1 MSFWNIEGINTN
13 LYFNNFRG
21 EKMTVDIKTLT
32 AKKARQM
39 AESATVEGVLATI
52 AILINWAAYQLQKSG
67 YTNGFTLLR
76 EFIPLFV
83 RKPVGLTQ
91 RNLDRML
98 SDNGVTFDKEKKVY
112 KLSKDSQLKN
122 GGEVNTTDAA
132 MFENVSLEAF
142 ENTISEANE
151 EKKTSS
157 KSPTIQERIRKLAEK
172 AKSENIGDQELIA
185 IIADVYGVQLE
196 LVEEAA

>member
-1 MSFWNIEGINTN
+1 
-13 LYFNNFRG
+13 
-21 EKMTVDIKTLT
+21 
-32 AKKARQM
+32 
-39 AESATVEGVLATI
+39 
-52 AILINWAAYQLQKSG
+52 
-67 YTNGFTLLR
+67 
-76 EFIPLFV
+76 
-83 RKPVGLTQ
+83 
-91 RNLDRML
+91 
-98 SDNGVTFDKEKKVY
+98 VTFDKEKKVY

>member
-13 LYFNNFRG
+13 HYFNNFRG

-67 YTNGFTLLR
+67 NTNGFTLLR

-83 RKPVGLTQ
+83 RKPVGLTL